1 MDRYTRKIIMKQ
13 TNTIFL
19 KTGEQITTG
28 GEVVYG
34 EHGITVIYSN
44 SLTDFIPY
52 TTIIKIRQ
60 YTEDE
65 QHGR

>member
-1 MDRYTRKIIMKQ
+1 MKK
-13 TNTIFL
+13 TFTIFL
-19 KTGEQITTG
+19 KTGEQIATG
-28 GEVVYG
+28 EDVVCG
-34 EHGITVIYSN
+34 EHGITIIYSN

-65 QHGR
+65 